1 MWSTLDYGTMS
12 SKSEI
17 SSQGSGDLD
26 ISQYSEQ
33 WFDLLNSM
41 GAFSHNIVA
50 NPTAQGSTAT
60 TIFYAESLT
69 QH

>member
-17 SSQGSGDLD
+17 SSLGSGDLD

-33 WFDLLNSM
+33 WFDLFNSM
-41 GAFSHNIVA
+41 GALSHDIVA
-50 NPTAQGSTAT
+50 RSTAQASTAT
-60 TIFYAESLT
+60 NIFDAESST